1 MLFIFLSFNF
11 WGWGSGACYRELI
24 PCLPGDPKI
33 FELMSIWG
41 PRAQQRWP
49 IGVVWFATFLV
60 FLGTSYGTKRTY
72 RSAICSFE
80 IIYALLNIKSPFIK
94 ARTFPSTQ
102 VDDFMA
108 HHGLL
113 QGDIDGSRCEKC
125 SGGRLASRGQQG
137 SDY

>member
-1 MLFIFLSFNF
+1 MLNK
-11 WGWGSGACYRELI
+11 ELT

-41 PRAQQRWP
+41 LRAQQRWP
-49 IGVVWFATFLV
+49 IGVVWFATYLV

-94 ARTFPSTQ
+94 ARTFPSAQ
-102 VDDFMA
+102 VNVFMA
-108 HHGLL
+108 LATMASYKAASTVRVAKSAAEDAWLL
-113 QGDIDGSRCEKC
+113 GGNKGPIIDAV
-125 SGGRLASRGQQG
+125 L
-137 SDY
+137 